1 MPSIQWFMILNI
13 VEHGWE
19 TDEHLQEHFS
29 RQVTFESSTIDQL
42 IEAVE
47 KYVKDLDKRA
57 TVSWEWDIGGSGG
70 DSGFWVTK
78 ILVSVTKDLY
88 ISHYQNE

>member
-1 MPSIQWFMILNI
+1 MILTI
-13 VEHGWE
+13 VEHSWE
-19 TDEHLQEHFS
+19 TDQHLQEHYS
-29 RQVTFESSTIDQL
+29 RQVTFEASTINQL

-47 KYVKDLDKRA
+47 KYVKELDNRA

-88 ISHYQNE
+88 LSEYKNE